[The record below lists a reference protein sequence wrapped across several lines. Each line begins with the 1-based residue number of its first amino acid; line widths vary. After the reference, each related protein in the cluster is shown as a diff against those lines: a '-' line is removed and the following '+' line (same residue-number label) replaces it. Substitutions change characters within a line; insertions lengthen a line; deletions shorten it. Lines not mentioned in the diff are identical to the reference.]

1 MDKEYCKICGKVLTA
16 KDTYLN
22 VYKICIKCLDNDK
35 LNSLKEQVDKRRID
49 ND

>member
-1 MDKEYCKICGKVLTA
+1 MDNEYCKICGVVLTA
-16 KDTYLN
+16 KDSTLN
-22 VYKICIKCLDNDK
+22 LYRICKKCLDIDK